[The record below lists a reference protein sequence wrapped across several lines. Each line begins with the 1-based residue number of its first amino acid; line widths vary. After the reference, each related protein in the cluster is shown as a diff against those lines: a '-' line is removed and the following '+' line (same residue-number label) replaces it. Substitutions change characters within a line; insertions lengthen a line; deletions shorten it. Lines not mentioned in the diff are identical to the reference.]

1 MLCPLNVIVVV
12 VFVGGLDEEEFRS
25 EAASVEALVP
35 GPVNE
40 TVAIARGVLDFE
52 CPSVVDEDAPE

>member
-1 MLCPLNVIVVV
+1 MV